1 MDEPSGPTFHPLR
14 ILAAWGVHL
23 FTACG
28 LLTGFMALLAVADH
42 DWRSAIGWLLLSQ
55 FIDGIDGTFARLVRV
70 QEVLPN
76 FNGKTLDYVID
87 FATYAII
94 PAYFFF
100 ESGLTEGT
108 GVWIGTF
115 AILLSSALYYGKEG
129 MVADEQYFVGFPVL
143 WNWVVFY
150 LILVFGFTPAWN
162 LILVIFFAVLHF
174 VPIKFA
180 YPSRA
185 RRFKWLTLGFS
196 ALTIAAV
203 LILLWRYPEPAPVWR
218 WAAIAGGAYFGIIAV
233 LATWFDGAK
242 LK

>member
-1 MDEPSGPTFHPLR
+1 MDDPSRPSFHPLR

-23 FTACG
+23 FTAGG
-28 LLTGFMALLAVADH
+28 LLAGFMALLAVADR
-42 DWRSAIGWLLLSQ
+42 DWRTAIGWLLLAQ
-55 FIDGIDGTFARLVRV
+55 FIDGIDGTFARMVRV
-70 QEVLPN
+70 WEVLPN
-76 FNGKTLDYVID
+76 FSGKTLDYVID

-100 ESGLTEGT
+100 ESDLTTGAGT
-108 GVWIGTF
+108 WIGTF

-150 LILVFGFTPAWN
+150 LILVFDLAPAWN
-162 LILVIFFAVLHF
+162 LILVILFAVLHF

-196 ALTIAAV
+196 ALTIIAILV
-203 LILLWRYPEPAPVWR
+203 LLWHYPQPALFWR
-218 WAAIAGGAYFGIIAV
+218 WAAVAGGAYFGIMGI
-233 LATWFDGAK
+233 LTTWFAGSK
-242 LK
+242 S